1 MMEQRL
7 SIEASID
14 NLDEV
19 NGFVESHLEEA
30 GCSMKKIMQ
39 MSLAV
44 EEVFV
49 NIAHYAYSKKDADG
63 KAIPDT
69 GTGPAE
75 IILNADDS
83 KILLTFIDEGM
94 EYDPLKKEDPDT
106 TLGAED
112 REIGGLGIFMVKKT
126 MDDVTYRYEGGKN
139 ILTLTKM
146 R

>member
-30 GCSMKKIMQ
+30 GCSMKQIMQ

-94 EYDPLKKEDPDT
+94 EYDPLKKKTPIQLWQQKTGKSEV
-106 TLGAED
+106 LGFLWSKRLWMMFHIDMKAAK
-112 REIGGLGIFMVKKT
+112 IFSH
-126 MDDVTYRYEGGKN
+126 
-139 ILTLTKM
+139 
-146 R
+146 